1 MVDVSWLTF
10 LSVLRYAG
18 TVMEVYKVNEELNSQ
33 LREVSQFTAQFSAE
47 AGPRLSLPEHI
58 RENCKE
64 ESYEMVTKLNSGEEA
79 GLNAQCVQSP
89 KLLGLV
95 SSLSA
100 LMLQVKRVAD
110 GERNAGELQAIK
122 ESLVD
127 IEAGLSEENVKVF
140 QDNIMVHMQHIQQG
154 LSQMGNLTAFMTTTA
169 DDSNI

>member
-1 MVDVSWLTF
+1 
-10 LSVLRYAG
+10 
-18 TVMEVYKVNEELNSQ
+18 
-33 LREVSQFTAQFSAE
+33 
-47 AGPRLSLPEHI
+47 
-58 RENCKE
+58 
-64 ESYEMVTKLNSGEEA
+64 MVTKLNSGEGA
-79 GLNAQCVQSP
+79 GVNAQCVQSP
-89 KLLGLV
+89 GLLGLV
-95 SSLSA
+95 ASLSA
-100 LMLQVKRVAD
+100 LMLQIKRVAD